1 VTTWRSISC
10 GQKRD
15 TSMQEMLATSFA
27 NIYTKLEKA
36 LDEIR
41 QLNTKLT
48 NLTETMNTTNHQ
60 C

>member
-1 VTTWRSISC
+1 VSDNVAKYLV

-27 NIYTKLEKA
+27 NIYTKLEEA

-48 NLTETMNTTNHQ
+48 NLTRRDTTNHQ

>member
-41 QLNTKLT
+41 QLNTKLI
-48 NLTETMNTTNHQ
+48 NLTRQ
-60 C
+60 